1 MVRISDISLIYF
13 PESSVDVIV
22 AIIVIHPHVCFSY
35 RIVVS
40 LAHLAIVVV
49 STVVIQQLTYKSY
62 SSSFFFLA
70 AQSPGHFLQNVVKSS
85 VIFPFAHMFMTYLS
99 YLVVERMELQT
110 RRLLSQ

>member
-1 MVRISDISLIYF
+1 MVQISDISLIYF

-22 AIIVIHPHVCFSY
+22 AIIVIHPHVCVSY

-62 SSSFFFLA
+62 SSSFFFW
-70 AQSPGHFLQNVVKSS
+70 QHSHQ
-85 VIFPFAHMFMTYLS
+85 VIFYKT
-99 YLVVERMELQT
+99 
-110 RRLLSQ
+110 

>member
-49 STVVIQQLTYKSY
+49 TTVQLTYKSY

-110 RRLLSQ
+110 RGLLSQ